1 MDPGIDE
8 LDSNL
13 YLSLPDVSRD
23 AFDSEDPALFGDNP
37 LEDECGWPP
46 SPAPTRTDGPELQIG
61 FQQSLPNHSDAL
73 GFPHASEQPTFNF
86 DNLLAHAVRDISEGP
101 IQLPWESN
109 EWACIFD
116 PNYDPMDALVP
127 QFEPK
132 LKVPKLLHDRP
143 TPGTHSHLDILAV
156 RWQTNPFSRWQ
167 FPEGRI
173 SCGRRSGSLSFRD
186 H

>member
-13 YLSLPDVSRD
+13 NLSLPGVSRD

-46 SPAPTRTDGPELQIG
+46 SPAPTRTDGTELQVG

-73 GFPHASEQPTFNF
+73 GFPHASEQSTFNF
-86 DNLLAHAVRDISEGP
+86 DNLLAHAVRDISEGL
-101 IQLPWESN
+101 IQLPWESD

-116 PNYDPMDALVP
+116 PNYAPMDALVP

-143 TPGTHSHLDILAV
+143 TPGTHSQLGHSSSAMADKPIFQMAV
-156 RWQTNPFSRWQ
+156 SRRKDQLWT
-167 FPEGRI
+167 EKRE
-173 SCGRRSGSLSFRD
+173 
-186 H
+186 